1 MKSKLIALLIL
12 MSIVCLSGIHQDIHA
27 QAQAAK
33 RAIREMDLFDFVWIG
48 DPQISPGLRRRRIL
62 T

>member
-27 QAQAAK
+27 QPQAAK
-33 RAIREMDLFDFVWIG
+33 REIREMDLFDFVRENPYP
-48 DPQISPGLRRRRIL
+48 DHVH
-62 T
+62 